1 MKRTVEEIKMRC
13 SLILNDNKVLFLV
26 EESSSPTSAYE
37 MVLCG
42 TKDITKAKAGRWL
55 AILRRDHKD
64 EYQKLV
70 G

>member
-37 MVLCG
+37 MVLYG
-42 TKDITKAKAGRWL
+42 TKDIAKAKAGRWL
-55 AILRRDHKD
+55 AILRRDHKT